1 MYRNIAVILRYLGG
15 NFGNILLWIFLLLL
29 MLDPTNTIFHKK
41 DIVFCLVMAY
51 NLIFLKPD
59 LSKLPYVVI
68 FICSV
73 SIPYIISCMLMTPS
87 DEDETL
93 AIFKASAPVL
103 LLFWVKNYDLVKLSR
118 GPVVICC
125 ILSALAYI
133 GMLMDPL
140 VEKAV
145 WAFMSATEF
154 PVMMSRRTILG
165 VELFTFYLKSFVSFL
180 FVVAYYMLVLMN
192 KTRLNI
198 LTILY
203 MVFIIIAFIA
213 SGTRSTMLVPFFLFV
228 VIAFKVYKNTKYMKY
243 IMMPL
248 VFFVAIAF
256 IVVLVAAATE
266 TTENSN
272 VVKYGH
278 LASYLNLFDENPIY
292 MLFGQGPG
300 TSFFSEGFNQI
311 VYKTEWSYLELIR
324 SFGIFSLGIV
334 FVFFK
339 PLLTFWRG
347 RNDDDFTYCMF
358 WAYLSYLLIAGT
370 NPLIMSSTGMITLL
384 MASSY

>member
-1 MYRNIAVILRYLGG
+1 
-15 NFGNILLWIFLLLL
+15 
-29 MLDPTNTIFHKK
+29 
-41 DIVFCLVMAY
+41 
-51 NLIFLKPD
+51 
-59 LSKLPYVVI
+59 
-68 FICSV
+68 
-73 SIPYIISCMLMTPS
+73 
-87 DEDETL
+87 
-93 AIFKASAPVL
+93 
-103 LLFWVKNYDLVKLSR
+103 
-118 GPVVICC
+118 
-125 ILSALAYI
+125 
-133 GMLMDPL
+133 
-140 VEKAV
+140 
-145 WAFMSATEF
+145 
-154 PVMMSRRTILG
+154 
-165 VELFTFYLKSFVSFL
+165 
-180 FVVAYYMLVLMN
+180 
-192 KTRLNI
+192 
-198 LTILY
+198 
-203 MVFIIIAFIA
+203 
-213 SGTRSTMLVPFFLFV
+213 
-228 VIAFKVYKNTKYMKY
+228 MKY

-266 TTENSN
+266 TTEYSN

-384 MASSY
+384 MAYSYEDKFKNKKYEKQNTTRM